1 MRASIQTTGIEQVLQ
16 DLDAIRVDA
25 LRQELGAILRE
36 VAADAGDYRKAPERP
51 GSRYVRSGDLGRGW
65 TDAVPVVDVVGG
77 ALDARVEN
85 SVRYAPW
92 VQGAEDQTAVFAG
105 RWRTDDQVA
114 DAWEDRIAARV
125 EAALD
130 AVLPS

>member
-1 MRASIQTTGIEQVLQ
+1 MKTSVTITGVDTILR
-16 DLDAIRVDA
+16 DLDAIRVEA
-25 LRQELGAILRE
+25 LRAEVAAVLRE
-36 VAADAGDYRKAPERP
+36 VAADAGDYSKAPERP
-51 GSRYVRSGDLGRGW
+51 GQRYVRSGDLGRGW
-65 TDAVPVVDVVGG
+65 TDAVPVVDVRG
-77 ALDARVEN
+77 DAIDGRLEN
-85 SVRYAPW
+85 DVSYAPW

>member
-1 MRASIQTTGIEQVLQ
+1 MKTTVTTTGITELLR

-25 LRQELGAILRE
+25 LRAGVAELLRE
-36 VAADAGDYRKAPERP
+36 VAADAGDYTKAPERP

-65 TDAVPVVDVVGG
+65 TDATPVVSLVG
-77 ALDARVEN
+77 DAIDGSVEN
-85 SVRYAPW
+85 SVSYARW
-92 VQGAEDQTAVFAG
+92 VQGAEDQTDVFAG

-114 DAWEDRIAARV
+114 DQWEDRIAAGV

>member
-1 MRASIQTTGIEQVLQ
+1 MKTSVTITGVDTILR
-16 DLDAIRVDA
+16 DLDAIRVEA
-25 LRQELGAILRE
+25 LRADVAAILRE
-36 VAADAGDYRKAPERP
+36 VAADAGDYSKAPERP

-65 TDAVPVVDVVGG
+65 TDAVPVVDIVGG
-77 ALDARVEN
+77 ALDAGVEN
-85 SVRYAPW
+85 SVSYAPW

-114 DAWEDRIAARV
+114 DAWEDRIAAGV